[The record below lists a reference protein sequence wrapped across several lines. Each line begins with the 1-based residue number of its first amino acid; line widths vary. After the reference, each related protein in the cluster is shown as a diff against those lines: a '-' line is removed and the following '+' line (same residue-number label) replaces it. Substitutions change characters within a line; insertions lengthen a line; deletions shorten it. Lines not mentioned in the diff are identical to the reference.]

1 MGFKKSLNNSKTI
14 QMNLK
19 ILGSSS
25 AGNCYLLES
34 SNESL
39 LIECG
44 VNFQKVKVACD
55 FNIKRIVACVLS
67 HEHLDHAKAVED
79 VLKAGITVTASKGT
93 HEALGTI
100 SHHRA
105 DTIGVNQVKRYGNFT
120 IKAFDIKHD
129 VKEPL
134 GFLIN
139 HPECGTVLFLT
150 DSYYC
155 EYKFSGLDH
164 ILIEANY
171 CQSILDARLQSGST
185 IKTLRDRVIES
196 HMSLQ
201 VCKQT
206 LASYDLSNVKNIVLI
221 HLSDGNSDER
231 RFKKEVEEQTGK
243 LVHIARPGLTLPLLK
258 TAF

>member
-1 MGFKKSLNNSKTI
+1 MKLVVINS
-14 QMNLK
+14 NSDGNAY
-19 ILGSSS
+19 IL
-25 AGNCYLLES
+25 ETE
-34 SNESL
+34 NEAL

-44 VNFQKVKVACD
+44 YDFKETKKMLNFNLKKVVGC
-55 FNIKRIVACVLS
+55 ILT
-67 HEHLDHAKAVED
+67 HEHGDHSKAVNE
-79 VLKAGITVTASKGT
+79 VLKSGISVVASKGT
-93 HEALGTI
+93 HEVLGTI
-100 SHHRA
+100 EHHRA
-105 DTIGVNQVKRYGNFT
+105 EVIGVNQVKRLGNFT
-120 IKAFDIKHD
+120 VKAFDIKHD

-155 EYKFSGLDH
+155 EYKFSGLNH

-171 CQSILDARLQSGST
+171 CQSIIDKRLQGGST
-185 IKTLRDRVIES
+185 IKSLRDRVIES

-206 LASYDLSNVKNIVLI
+206 LASYDLSDVKNIILI

-231 RFKKEVEEQTGK
+231 RFKREVEEQTGK
-243 LVHIARPGLTLPLLK
+243 LVHVAGPGLVVPLSK
-258 TAF
+258 QPF